1 MIIQR
6 TSVSTAP
13 PVNVAEVAEHARIE
27 ESYFAAEAHRLS
39 LAAAR
44 EFEDFAQIALL
55 EQTIS
60 VTIEGP
66 IRCAMLALPIAPLVD
81 PLSVEV
87 TVDGVDFEGFAVITG
102 LRPALR
108 FTDEKPTGLVVVTY
122 LAGFGATASSLPEDI
137 RHAIADQVV
146 ALFEMRG
153 ELPPGGHVHTGMS
166 PHMARIAARYR
177 RVAL

>member
-6 TSVSTAP
+6 TSVLTAS
-13 PVNVAEVAEHARIE
+13 PVNVAEVANHARID
-27 ESYFAAEAHRLS
+27 ESPFAAEAHRLS

-55 EQTIS
+55 EQTIR
-60 VTIEGP
+60 VTIEDP

-108 FTDEKPTGLVVVTY
+108 FIGEKPTGLVVVTY
-122 LAGFGATASSLPEDI
+122 LAGFGATSSSLPEDI
-137 RHAIADQVV
+137 RHAIADHVV
-146 ALFEMRG
+146 ALFEVRG
-153 ELPPGGHVHTGMS
+153 LSDGKGNGMS